1 MKVSPM
7 RKLTRTESHHPRLI
21 ISLSLSLLLS
31 AASSSRPSIS
41 NMNHFLALAALMAV
55 VFVQMIQ
62 AQLPIPLPPL
72 PVDLPALP
80 ALPLLPALP
89 AVTVCPPGYFS
100 DLVNCYPCPRGS
112 TSTAGVTCF
121 ICPTGFYAPGAGSAI
136 CSPCAEGYMSA
147 PAGET
152 CYMKGMCATEK
163 SSKKDSKRRLREG
176 SDVEEVEEE
185 SESMFAF

>member
-1 MKVSPM
+1 MINTQLNHISSP
-7 RKLTRTESHHPRLI
+7 LTTSN
-21 ISLSLSLLLS
+21 LLS
-31 AASSSRPSIS
+31 E
-41 NMNHFLALAALMAV
+41 MNHFLILGALMAIL
-55 VFVQMIQ
+55 FVKLAD

-72 PVDLPALP
+72 PVDLPIP
-80 ALPLLPALP
+80 ALPLLPLVP

-100 DLVNCYPCPRGS
+100 DLVSCYPCPRGS

-185 SESMFAF
+185 SESMFAFLETQFISNYNNPTLSD